1 MGLSEEAVRVPEEA
15 MRFTEEATVLL
26 KVYCSMGIQ

>member
-1 MGLSEEAVRVPEEA
+1 MRLPEEAVRVPEKA
-15 MRFTEEATVLL
+15 MRLTEEATVFL